1 MDGIT
6 TEVTIEIIDG
16 KPTVVLTLG
25 KSVAYLT
32 ANESISVAEALAEAC
47 GLVEGMNEEAGI
59 VEPDAISMVSYGE
72 GNQPESLADSLEECE
87 RVDGLPKKIIH

>member
-32 ANESISVAEALAEAC
+32 ANESISVAEAC

-72 GNQPESLADSLEECE
+72 GNQPESLADFLEECE
-87 RVDGLPKKIIH
+87 RVDGLPKKTIH